1 MIDAGEEDG
10 RPYIVFEYVEGET
23 LKDRIRRMGR
33 LPVDEAIAYAIE
45 IARALG
51 AAHARHIVHRDVKPQ
66 NVLIDEEGS
75 AKVTDFGIARSLD
88 EEGLTADGR
97 VLGTTDYVSPE
108 QALGHDV
115 NGQSDIYSLGVVL
128 YEMLTGDVPFH
139 GENQVA
145 VAMKHVREDLPDVQT
160 RRPDVSAGLA
170 AILDRMTDKHLE
182 HRYPDAR
189 TLEVD
194 LEDALAVEAA
204 RTGPRHRRGDRR
216 HRHAARERAPPRCR
230 SASAA
235 ASRSSPSSASLLL
248 AGAVAAVLLLQGVER
263 TQRGTGA
270 GHGQAAGGHARS
282 SRSSAP
288 APRTSTRSATTTST
302 PTRRRLAVDKDPGTS
317 WTTES
322 YSGGTLAGKAG
333 VGLYVDAAPGVSR
346 HLDRDR
352 HARARLAGGDPR
364 RARRRRPD
372 ARPARARVAE
382 GRRRHRR
389 RKRQRFTLR
398 TDGKR
403 YRYYLVW
410 ITKLPPGPSASRSPR
425 SAVPEAADLART
437 RAPRARRGSARAR
450 APAAGR
456 RPTGT
461 TARSPPTS
469 SGSRSSAV
477 MPGSVLSSLT
487 STRPPSSTKKST
499 RASPEQ
505 PTRRNVSRASA
516 CTSSIDRGIHPRRDL
531 AAPRRPARTWP
542 RSRTNRPPAARPR
555 RQRRLR
561 LPVARH
567 RALDLDP
574 GRERLDDRQPVVLER
589 GLQRP
594 VELLRRTA
602 PSRSPPTSPAAPA

>member
-1 MIDAGEEDG
+1 MSTLVGMQLNGRYRLDAQIGAGGMSTVYRAFDSVLERRVAVKLMHREIAADTDQLERFRREARSVAQLSHPHIVGVIDAGEEDG

-88 EEGLTADGR
+88 DDEGLTADGR

-128 YEMLTGDVPFH
+128 YEMLVGDVPFH

-189 TLEVD
+189 TLEID

-204 RTGPRHRRGDRR
+204 RQGRATGEATAVIATLPESARRRLPFRLRR
-216 HRHAARERAPPRCR
+216 KVPIFAVIGV
-230 SASAA
+230 
-235 ASRSSPSSASLLL
+235 LLL
-248 AGAVAAVLLLQGVER
+248 GGAVAAVLLLQGVER

-270 GHGQAAGGHARS
+270 GTVKPPAGTKVVS
-282 SRSSAP
+282 VK
-288 APRTSTRSATTTST
+288 RTSAQDFD
-302 PTRRRLAVDKDPGTS
+302 PLGDHDEHADQAHLAVDKDPGTS

-333 VGLYVDAAPGVSR
+333 VGLYVDAAPGVSATQIEI
-346 HLDRDR
+346 DTADTGWQ
-352 HARARLAGGDPR
+352 AEIQVAPDGDAPTAAPGQDERL
-364 RARRRRPD
+364 
-372 ARPARARVAE
+372 AE
-382 GRRRHRR
+382 GRRRHRPPQAPALHAAHR
-389 RKRQRFTLR
+389 RQALPLLPRVDHEAPARPGARRDLR
-398 TDGKR
+398 GH
-403 YRYYLVW
+403 
-410 ITKLPPGPSASRSPR
+410 P
-425 SAVPEAADLART
+425 VPEDADLART
-437 RAPRARRGSARAR
+437 RAPRARRGTAPAP

-461 TARSPPTS
+461 TARWPPTS
-469 SGSRSSAV
+469 SGSRSS
-477 MPGSVLSSLT
+477 
-487 STRPPSSTKKST
+487 PS
-499 RASPEQ
+499 
-505 PTRRNVSRASA
+505 
-516 CTSSIDRGIHPRRDL
+516 
-531 AAPRRPARTWP
+531 
-542 RSRTNRPPAARPR
+542 
-555 RQRRLR
+555 
-561 LPVARH
+561 
-567 RALDLDP
+567 
-574 GRERLDDRQPVVLER
+574 
-589 GLQRP
+589 
-594 VELLRRTA
+594 
-602 PSRSPPTSPAAPA
+602 SPAAC